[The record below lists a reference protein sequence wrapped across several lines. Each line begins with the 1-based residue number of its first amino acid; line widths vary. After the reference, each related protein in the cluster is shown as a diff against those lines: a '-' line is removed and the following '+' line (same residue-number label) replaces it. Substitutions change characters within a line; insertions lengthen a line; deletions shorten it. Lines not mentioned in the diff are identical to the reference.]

1 MRKAKSKRLW
11 LIFIIFFCLFQSRT
25 YASIPNPTD
34 NYYLDEENLLDDST
48 KENINKTNR
57 QLEDKT
63 GSQVVVMTLANPEG
77 LDGNYYGTEI
87 FNAWKIGDQKKDNGV
102 LILLLMSDEEG
113 KNQINI
119 ITGYGIEGR
128 LNDGKIGRIID
139 TFMLDKLID
148 GDYSAGINEGFNAV
162 VGEIAA
168 EYDIELEKDY
178 TGYQEELAN
187 SPYDEGGIS
196 LGTIIF
202 MIIIFIV
209 ISNIINKNNNYRG
222 GGGGGFR
229 RRRGYT
235 YPRFDPGSSSW
246 SSSSDSWGGSSFGG
260 GSSGGGFGGGFSGG
274 GGSSGGGG
282 AGRKF

>member
-1 MRKAKSKRLW
+1 MRKANFKRLW
-11 LIFIIFFCLFQSRT
+11 LIFIIFFCLFQSKT
-25 YASIPNPTD
+25 YASIPRPTD
-34 NYYLDEENLLDDST
+34 NYYLDELNLLDDAT

-63 GSQVVVMTLANPEG
+63 GSQVVVMTLANPDG
-77 LDGNYYGTEI
+77 LEGNYYGTEI
-87 FNAWKIGDQKKDNGV
+87 FNSWKIGDQKKDNGV
-102 LILLLMSDEEG
+102 LILLLMSDQEG
-113 KNQINI
+113 QNQINI

-139 TFMLDKLID
+139 SFMLDNLRD
-148 GDYSAGINEGFNAV
+148 GNYSRALNEGFNAV

-178 TGYQEELAN
+178 KAYQDELAN
-187 SPYDEGGIS
+187 SNDEDGIS
-196 LGTIIF
+196 LGTIFF
-202 MIIIFIV
+202 MIIIFII
-209 ISNIINKNNNYRG
+209 ISNIINKNNYRG

-229 RRRGYT
+229 RRRYT
-235 YPRFDPGSSSW
+235 YPRFGPGWSSW
-246 SSSSDSWGGSSFGG
+246 SGSSDSWGSSSFGG
-260 GSSGGGFGGGFSGG
+260 GSGGGFGGGFSGG

>member
-1 MRKAKSKRLW
+1 MREAKLKRLW
-11 LIFIIFFCLFQSRT
+11 LIFLIFFCLFQSKT
-25 YASIPNPTD
+25 YASIPKPTD
-34 NYYLDEENLLDDST
+34 NYYLDEENLLDEST

-63 GSQVVVMTLANPEG
+63 GSQVIVMTLDNPEG
-77 LDGNYYGTEI
+77 LEGNYYGTEI
-87 FNAWKIGDQKKDNGV
+87 FNSWKIGDQKKDNGV
-102 LILLLMSDEEG
+102 LILLLMSDQEG
-113 KNQINI
+113 QNQINI

-139 TFMLDKLID
+139 SFMLDDLRD
-148 GDYSAGINEGFNAV
+148 GNYSKALNEGFNAV
-162 VGEIAA
+162 VGEICA

-178 TGYQEELAN
+178 TGYQDELAN
-187 SPYDEGGIS
+187 SNDGGIS
-196 LGTIIF
+196 LKTILF
-202 MIIIFIV
+202 MIIIFII
-209 ISNIINKNNNYRG
+209 ISNIINKNNYRG

-229 RRRGYT
+229 RRRYT
-235 YPRFDPGSSSW
+235 YPRFGPGWSSW
-246 SSSSDSWGGSSFGG
+246 SSSSDSWGSSSFGG

>member
-1 MRKAKSKRLW
+1 MREAKLKRLW
-11 LIFIIFFCLFQSRT
+11 LIFLIFFCLFQSKT
-25 YASIPNPTD
+25 YASIPKPTD
-34 NYYLDEENLLDDST
+34 NYYLDEENLLDEST

-63 GSQVVVMTLANPEG
+63 GSQVIVMTLDNPEG
-77 LDGNYYGTEI
+77 LEGNYYGTEI
-87 FNAWKIGDQKKDNGV
+87 FNSWKIGDQKKDNGV
-102 LILLLMSDEEG
+102 LILLLMSDQEG
-113 KNQINI
+113 QNQINI

-139 TFMLDKLID
+139 SFMLDDLRD
-148 GDYSAGINEGFNAV
+148 GNYSEALNEGFNAV
-162 VGEIAA
+162 VGEICA

-178 TGYQEELAN
+178 TGYQDELAN
-187 SPYDEGGIS
+187 SNDGGIS
-196 LGTIIF
+196 LKTILF
-202 MIIIFIV
+202 MIIIFII
-209 ISNIINKNNNYRG
+209 ISNIINKNNYRG

-229 RRRGYT
+229 RRRYT
-235 YPRFDPGSSSW
+235 YPRFGPGWSSW
-246 SSSSDSWGGSSFGG
+246 SSSSDSWGSSSFGG

>member
-1 MRKAKSKRLW
+1 MRKAKFKRLW
-11 LIFIIFFCLFQSRT
+11 LIFLIFFCLFQNKT

-34 NYYLDEENLLDDST
+34 NYYLDEENLLDEST

-63 GSQVVVMTLANPEG
+63 GSQVIVMTLPNSQG
-77 LDGNYYGTEI
+77 LEGNYYGTEI

-102 LILLLMSDEEG
+102 LILLLMSDQEG
-113 KNQINI
+113 QNQINI

-139 TFMLDKLID
+139 SFMLDDLRD
-148 GDYSAGINEGFNAV
+148 GNYSKALNEGFNAV
-162 VGEIAA
+162 VGEICA
-168 EYDIELEKDY
+168 EYDIELVKDY
-178 TGYQEELAN
+178 TGYQDELAN
-187 SPYDEGGIS
+187 SNDEGGIS
-196 LGTIIF
+196 LGTIVF
-202 MIIIFIV
+202 IIIMFIV
-209 ISNIINKNNNYRG
+209 ISNIINNNNNYRG
-222 GGGGGFR
+222 GGGFR
-229 RRRGYT
+229 RRRRYT
-235 YPRFDPGSSSW
+235 YPRFGPGWSSW
-246 SSSSDSWGGSSFGG
+246 SSSSGSWGGSSFGG

>member
-1 MRKAKSKRLW
+1 MRKAKFKRLW
-11 LIFIIFFCLFQSRT
+11 LIFLIFFCLFQSKT

-34 NYYLDEENLLDDST
+34 NYYLDEENLLDEST

-63 GSQVVVMTLANPEG
+63 GSQVIVMTLPNPEG
-77 LDGNYYGTEI
+77 LEGNYYGTEI

-102 LILLLMSDEEG
+102 LILLLMSDQEG

-139 TFMLDKLID
+139 SFMLDDLRD
-148 GDYSAGINEGFNAV
+148 GNYSKALNEGFNAV
-162 VGEIAA
+162 VGEICA

-178 TGYQEELAN
+178 TGYQDTLAN
-187 SPYDEGGIS
+187 SNDGGIS
-196 LGTIIF
+196 LKTILF
-202 MIIIFIV
+202 MIIIFII
-209 ISNIINKNNNYRG
+209 ISNIINKNNYRG

-229 RRRGYT
+229 RRRYT
-235 YPRFDPGSSSW
+235 YPRFGPGWSSW
-246 SSSSDSWGGSSFGG
+246 SSSSGSWGGSSFGG

-282 AGRKF
+282 VGRKF

>member
-1 MRKAKSKRLW
+1 MRKAKFKRLW
-11 LIFIIFFCLFQSRT
+11 LIFLIFFCLFQSKT
-25 YASIPNPTD
+25 YASIPKPTD
-34 NYYLDEENLLDDST
+34 NYYLDEENLLDEST

-77 LDGNYYGTEI
+77 LEGNYYGTEI

-102 LILLLMSDEEG
+102 LILLLMSDQEG
-113 KNQINI
+113 QNQINI

-139 TFMLDKLID
+139 SFMLDDLRD
-148 GDYSAGINEGFNAV
+148 GNYSKALNEGFNAV

-178 TGYQEELAN
+178 KAYQDELAN
-187 SPYDEGGIS
+187 SNDGGIS
-196 LGTIIF
+196 LKTILF
-202 MIIIFIV
+202 MIIIFII
-209 ISNIINKNNNYRG
+209 ISNIINKNNYRG

-229 RRRGYT
+229 RRRRYT
-235 YPRFDPGSSSW
+235 YPRFGPGWSSW
-246 SSSSDSWGGSSFGG
+246 SSSSDSWGSSSFGG
-260 GSSGGGFGGGFSGG
+260 GSSGGFGGGFSGG

>member
-1 MRKAKSKRLW
+1 MRKAKFKRLW
-11 LIFIIFFCLFQSRT
+11 LIFLIFFCLFQSKT
-25 YASIPNPTD
+25 YASIPKPTD
-34 NYYLDEENLLDDST
+34 NYYLDEENLLDEST

-63 GSQVVVMTLANPEG
+63 GSQVIVMTLPNPEG
-77 LDGNYYGTEI
+77 LEGNYYGTEI

-102 LILLLMSDEEG
+102 LILLLMSDQEG
-113 KNQINI
+113 QNQINI

-139 TFMLDKLID
+139 SFMLDDLRD
-148 GDYSAGINEGFNAV
+148 GNYSKALNEGFNAV

-178 TGYQEELAN
+178 KAYQDELAN
-187 SPYDEGGIS
+187 SNDGGIS
-196 LGTIIF
+196 LKTILF
-202 MIIIFIV
+202 MIIIFII
-209 ISNIINKNNNYRG
+209 ISNIINKNNYRG

-229 RRRGYT
+229 RRRYT
-235 YPRFDPGSSSW
+235 YPRFGPGWSSW

>member
-1 MRKAKSKRLW
+1 MRKAKFKRLW
-11 LIFIIFFCLFQSRT
+11 LIFLIFFCLFQSKT
-25 YASIPNPTD
+25 YASIPKPTD
-34 NYYLDEENLLDDST
+34 NYYLDEENLLDEST

-63 GSQVVVMTLANPEG
+63 GSQVIVMTLDNPEG
-77 LDGNYYGTEI
+77 LEGNYYGTEI
-87 FNAWKIGDQKKDNGV
+87 FNSWKIGDQKKDNGV
-102 LILLLMSDEEG
+102 LILLLMSDQEG
-113 KNQINI
+113 QNQINI

-139 TFMLDKLID
+139 TFMLDDLRD
-148 GDYSAGINEGFNAV
+148 GNYSKAFNEGFNAV
-162 VGEIAA
+162 VGEICA

-178 TGYQEELAN
+178 TGYQDELAN
-187 SPYDEGGIS
+187 SNDEGIS
-196 LGTIIF
+196 LKTILF
-202 MIIIFIV
+202 MIIIFII
-209 ISNIINKNNNYRG
+209 ISNIINKNNYRG

-229 RRRGYT
+229 RRRYT
-235 YPRFDPGSSSW
+235 YPRFGPGWSSW
-246 SSSSDSWGGSSFGG
+246 SSSSDSWGSSSFGG

>member
-1 MRKAKSKRLW
+1 MRKAKFKRLW
-11 LIFIIFFCLFQSRT
+11 LIFLIFFCLFQSKT
-25 YASIPNPTD
+25 YASIPKPTD
-34 NYYLDEENLLDDST
+34 NYYLDEENLLDEST

-77 LDGNYYGTEI
+77 LEGNYYGTEI

-102 LILLLMSDEEG
+102 LILLLMSDQEG
-113 KNQINI
+113 QNQINI

-139 TFMLDKLID
+139 SFMLDDLRD
-148 GDYSAGINEGFNAV
+148 GNYSKALNEGFNAV

-178 TGYQEELAN
+178 KAYQDELAN
-187 SPYDEGGIS
+187 SNDGGIS
-196 LGTIIF
+196 LKTILF
-202 MIIIFIV
+202 MIIIFII
-209 ISNIINKNNNYRG
+209 ISNIINKNNYRG

-229 RRRGYT
+229 RRRYT
-235 YPRFDPGSSSW
+235 YPRFGPGWSSW
-246 SSSSDSWGGSSFGG
+246 SSSSDSWGSSGFGG
-260 GSSGGGFGGGFSGG
+260 GSSGGFGGGFSGG

>member
-1 MRKAKSKRLW
+1 MRKAKFKRLW
-11 LIFIIFFCLFQSRT
+11 LLFLVFFCLFQTKT
-25 YASIPNPTD
+25 YASIPSPTD
-34 NYYLDEENLLDDST
+34 NYYLDELNLLDEST

-63 GSQVVVMTLANPEG
+63 GSQVVVMTLDNPDMLE
-77 LDGNYYGTEI
+77 GNYYGTEI
-87 FNAWKIGDQKKDNGV
+87 FNSWKIGDDKKDNGV
-102 LILLLMSDEEG
+102 LILLLMSDQEG
-113 KNQINI
+113 QNQINI

-139 TFMLDKLID
+139 SFMLDNLQA
-148 GDYSAGINEGFNAV
+148 GNYSLALNEGFNAV

-178 TGYQEELAN
+178 ASYQNELED
-187 SPYDEGGIS
+187 SYYEDGLSIK
-196 LGTIIF
+196 TIFI
-202 MIIIFIV
+202 MLIIFII
-209 ISNIINKNNNYRG
+209 ISSMFNRNNYGG

-229 RRRGYT
+229 RRRRYT
-235 YPRFDPGSSSW
+235 YPRFGPGW
-246 SSSSDSWGGSSFGG
+246 SSWGGSSGSWGGFGG
-260 GSSGGGFGGGFSGG
+260 GSGGGFGGGFSGG